1 MARLT
6 RNHRLAI
13 YRSKRDWGLQ
23 VTLYRVLTNVHDVLT
38 GSISRSY
45 EVIDIERAPVL
56 SKQTNRKFVYDLAYI
71 AADKNFTEGA
81 FFDQGGRVIIL
92 DARDLPKGFKPNLD
106 DFIVFRTFRY
116 EIKSIETIEELAIY
130 HLSVLQLENQNSE
143 RWITAK
149 NKVTLTNAAG

>member
-23 VTLYRVLTNVHDVLT
+23 VTLYRALTNVNNILT
-38 GSISRSY
+38 GAITRSY

-56 SKQTNRKFVYDLAYI
+56 NKQTSRKFVYDLAYI

-92 DARDLPKGFKPNLD
+92 DARDLPKGFQPNLD

-116 EIKSIETIEELAIY
+116 EIKSIETVEELAIY
-130 HLSVLQLENQNSE
+130 RLAVLQLANQNSE

-149 NKVTLTNAAG
+149 NKVTLTNAAE